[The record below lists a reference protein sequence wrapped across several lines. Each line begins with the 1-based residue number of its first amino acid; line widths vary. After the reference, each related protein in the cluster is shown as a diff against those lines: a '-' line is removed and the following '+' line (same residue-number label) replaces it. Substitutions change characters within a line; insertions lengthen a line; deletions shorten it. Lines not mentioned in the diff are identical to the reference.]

1 MRQPARSATSR
12 RRCEFEELAAPTT
25 ITAGASAPEILV
37 EQVLDGFAERFEIAV
52 ETLTTTDE
60 SMFFPLPRSLREA
73 VAN

>member
-1 MRQPARSATSR
+1 VRSVA
-12 RRCEFEELAAPTT
+12 
-25 ITAGASAPEILV
+25 ITAGASAPEVLV

-73 VAN
+73 VAE